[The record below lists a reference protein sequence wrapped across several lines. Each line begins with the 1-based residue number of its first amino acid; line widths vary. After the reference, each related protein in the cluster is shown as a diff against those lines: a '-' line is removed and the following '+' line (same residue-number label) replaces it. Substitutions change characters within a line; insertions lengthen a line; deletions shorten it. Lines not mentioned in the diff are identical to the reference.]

1 VATLLLG
8 KYFPY
13 RLTVLATRIAKTF
26 ASRHIARHGISIPE
40 WRALMTISH
49 LGKASPGEVSNFTE
63 MDKAK
68 VTRATARLIALG
80 LIRSTPDPGDGRRAS
95 LTLTARGRRLHEEV
109 LPTALSVEAELLSV
123 LDRSERDALDRILR
137 KLDSKIRQMS
147 ITADQPAGRHLSDA
161 DI

>member
-1 VATLLLG
+1 VTTLALG

-26 ASRHIARHGISIPE
+26 ASRHIARYGISIPE

-49 LGKASPGEVSNFTE
+49 LREASPGEVSNFTE

-68 VTRATARLIALG
+68 VTRATTRLIALG
-80 LIRSTPDPGDGRRAS
+80 LVRSTADPGDGRRS
-95 LTLTARGRRLHEEV
+95 TLTLTRRGQRMHEEI
-109 LPTALSVEAELLSV
+109 LPIALSVEKELLSV
-123 LDRSERDALDRILR
+123 LDRSERQALDAILF
-137 KLDSKIRQMS
+137 KLDSKIREMS
-147 ITADQPAGRHLSDA
+147 AGSDNRFSDA